1 MATRKSSGHRAS
13 RWALLHFALLGLLL
27 FVGSRWLGL
36 GPDEAALRD
45 ARIVISRAQLEA
57 WERRYEETSGKPVD
71 DAVRQALIRQY
82 ADDEMLYR
90 EARVWGLAEGNQ
102 AIDLRLRQKMA
113 FVADA
118 DMADGDLL
126 AEAVALGL
134 DGDDAVIR
142 NMLTHNMRL
151 LLARSG
157 EQPPTEA
164 EIEALY
170 AAEPQAFAGAL
181 RFTGWQIFFA
191 REGDSAAM
199 PERAQS
205 VRRRILAE
213 QLEPASAV
221 RLGDTGPLPA
231 QFRGQQVHQLV
242 SRFGEDFAR
251 VVQNL
256 NPGTWSEPVTTP
268 FGVHLIQLERRH
280 EPVTPPLSQIRERV
294 AAVLQARAREQR
306 LTQAMHELRRLYEV
320 VVEAPRQPGER
331 KAADTREGA
340 NG

>member
-1 MATRKSSGHRAS
+1 MSTGKATRRPSS
-13 RWALLHFALLGLLL
+13 RWALLHFALIGLTL

-36 GPDEAALRD
+36 AGDAAGLRD

-134 DGDDAVIR
+134 GSDDAVIR

-157 EQPPTEA
+157 EQPPTDA
-164 EIEALY
+164 AIEALY
-170 AAEPQAFAGAL
+170 AAEPHTFAGAL
-181 RFTGWQIFFA
+181 RFSGWQIFFA
-191 REGDSAAM
+191 REGGSIPM
-199 PERAQS
+199 NERAES
-205 VRRRILAE
+205 VRRRVLAE
-213 QLEPASAV
+213 QLDPAYAV
-221 RLGDTGPLPA
+221 RLGDAGPLPT
-231 QFRGQQVHQLV
+231 QFRGQQVHQLA

-251 VVQNL
+251 VVQRL
-256 NPGTWSEPVTTP
+256 DPGAWSEPVMTP
-268 FGVHLIQLERRH
+268 FGMHLVHLTTRH
-280 EPVTPPLSQIRERV
+280 EPTVPPLAQIRPRV

-306 LTQAMHELRRLYEV
+306 LSQAMRELREVYTV
-320 VVEAPRQPGER
+320 VVEDPRGGGATGETSR
-331 KAADTREGA
+331 
-340 NG
+340 